1 MAIVRKDILLSG
13 YHGNLESVIIEKG
26 GVAVESTNGVFVKV
40 GKYLEGQRETKHAEL
55 AGAADIAEDV
65 VFIHNSEVMAD
76 PRLQKLADY
85 RIKAGKVA
93 RGYRLND
100 GDVLTLTE
108 DLFDGEV
115 AVDDVLAVSA
125 DGKLGKV
132 AGAETAKVVFTVVED
147 SGFELHQTM
156 RAFAVEISR
165 N

>member
-1 MAIVRKDILLSG
+1 MAIARKDILFSG
-13 YHGNLESVIIEKG
+13 YNGNLESVIIEKG
-26 GVAVESTNGVFVKV
+26 GKAVESTNGVFVVV

-55 AGAADIAEDV
+55 AGVADIAKDV
-65 VFIHNSEVMAD
+65 IFIHNSEVMAD

-93 RGYRLND
+93 RGYRLTD

-108 DLFDGEV
+108 DLFEGPV
-115 AVDDVLAVSA
+115 AVDDVLAVSV

-132 AGAETAKVVFTVVED
+132 EGASGAKVVFTVVED

-156 RAFAVEISR
+156 KAFAVEISR